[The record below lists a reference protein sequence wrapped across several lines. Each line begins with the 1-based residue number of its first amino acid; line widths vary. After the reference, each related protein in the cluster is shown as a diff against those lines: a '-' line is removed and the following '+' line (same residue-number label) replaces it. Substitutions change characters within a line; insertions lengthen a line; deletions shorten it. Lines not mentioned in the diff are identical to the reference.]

1 MTRSPTSSFVSSSAC
16 ISLPLRMIPP
26 TSAPLGRRRLPTF
39 FPAGGVPIA
48 ISASISSFAEPAS
61 DMSGM
66 KPPEG
71 SSCSITFIST
81 RVEEIVSSMPS
92 VLKTISFLGL
102 LTRAITRGVR
112 HRIFASWQI
121 TRFFASSPVTA
132 MSASARLQPASICA
146 RPSSAG
152 AFITIE
158 PRRSWTKLARRR
170 SASITVTSCP
180 DSRSAWG
187 RLNPTSPAPA
197 TTKYI
202 FTAPSLSGL
211 HRGLQG
217 LVDHVG
223 LMRQRFPHEDLPD
236 LAVFLQHRVK
246 ERTEDGRPGERVD
259 AHLAIGLRAHGV
271 VHLGNHLFYP
281 EDLLSDLR
289 RHQIAVVPFSE
300 RQKRIGPFDPSLAK
314 DFEIRAVTQ
323 DRFAFE

>member
-1 MTRSPTSSFVSSSAC
+1 
-16 ISLPLRMIPP
+16 ISLSVRMIPP
-26 TSAPLGRRRLPTF
+26 TSAPLGRQRLPKF

-112 HRIFASWQI
+112 HRSFASWQM

-132 MSASARLQPASICA
+132 MSASARLHPASICA

-158 PRRSWTKLARRR
+158 PSFSWTKLARRR
-170 SASITVTSCP
+170 SASMIVTSWP
-180 DSRSAWG
+180 ASRSACERW
-187 RLNPTSPAPA
+187 NPTSPAPA
-197 TTKYI
+197 TTKYT
-202 FTAPSLSGL
+202 FLSGL
-211 HRGLQG
+211 DGGLHRLEDHLS
-217 LVDHVG
+217 LVSKRFSHED
-223 LMRQRFPHEDLPD
+223 FPH
-236 LAVFLQHRVK
+236 LAVLLEHRV
-246 ERTEDGRPGERVD
+246 EQRAEDGRSRERID
-259 AHLAIGLRAHGV
+259 AHLAVRLGADRV
-271 VHLGNHLFYP
+271 V
-281 EDLLSDLR
+281 
-289 RHQIAVVPFSE
+289 
-300 RQKRIGPFDPSLAK
+300 
-314 DFEIRAVTQ
+314 
-323 DRFAFE
+323 